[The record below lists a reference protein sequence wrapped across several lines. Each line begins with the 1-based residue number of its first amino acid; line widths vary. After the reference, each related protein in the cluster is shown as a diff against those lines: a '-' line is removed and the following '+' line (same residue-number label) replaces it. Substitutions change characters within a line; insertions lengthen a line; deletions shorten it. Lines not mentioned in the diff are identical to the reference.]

1 MATDLEAGL
10 RRMRTPKRG
19 SPARILAAGF
29 ALWAAPGV
37 PSPAV
42 AQVAPDRDWYW
53 CQLAERPYG
62 RTVYVSDVFTPPA
75 GAGEVEVETAFED
88 HVQRRY
94 VGEPVAGGLCLG
106 PQTSREEAREDRRDA
121 MDSLRRD
128 GVAVVRT
135 DWRFR
140 GSKER

>member
-1 MATDLEAGL
+1 MIASGL
-10 RRMRTPKRG
+10 F
-19 SPARILAAGF
+19 AA
-29 ALWAAPGV
+29 ALLSSAPQT
-37 PSPAV
+37 
-42 AQVAPDRDWYW
+42 AQDRPEHDWYF

-62 RTVYVSDVFTPPA
+62 RTVYVSDVFTPPV
-75 GAGEVEVETAFED
+75 GAGKVEVETAFED

-106 PQTSREEAREDRRDA
+106 PKASREEAREDRRDA
-121 MDSLRRD
+121 IDSLRRD

-140 GSKER
+140 GSREG

>member
-1 MATDLEAGL
+1 MKLAMFA
-10 RRMRTPKRG
+10 
-19 SPARILAAGF
+19 AAILSVAAGD
-29 ALWAAPGV
+29 AAGQT
-37 PSPAV
+37 A
-42 AQVAPDRDWYW
+42 DRDWYW

-75 GAGEVEVETAFED
+75 GASEVEVETAFED

-106 PQTSREEAREDRRDA
+106 PKASREDAVWDRRDTIA
-121 MDSLRRD
+121 SLRRD

-140 GSKER
+140 GSRENSR

>member
-1 MATDLEAGL
+1 MLGLFLAGL
-10 RRMRTPKRG
+10 MLP
-19 SPARILAAGF
+19 PAAA
-29 ALWAAPGV
+29 
-37 PSPAV
+37 
-42 AQVAPDRDWYW
+42 AQEPPDRDWYW
-53 CQLAERPYG
+53 CQLADRPYG

-75 GAGEVEVETAFED
+75 GASEVEVETAFED

-106 PQTSREEAREDRRDA
+106 PKASREDAVWDRRDTITR
-121 MDSLRRD
+121 LRRD

-140 GSKER
+140 GSRENSR

>member
-1 MATDLEAGL
+1 MDRLRLRFVLAAAAAGL
-10 RRMRTPKRG
+10 
-19 SPARILAAGF
+19 AAS
-29 ALWAAPGV
+29 AA
-37 PSPAV
+37 
-42 AQVAPDRDWYW
+42 AQEPPDRDWYW

-75 GAGEVEVETAFED
+75 GASEIEVETAFEE

-94 VGEPVAGGLCLG
+94 VGEPTAGGLCLG
-106 PQTSREEAREDRRDA
+106 PKTSREDAREDRRDTIT
-121 MDSLRRD
+121 SLRRD

-140 GSKER
+140 GSRER